1 MQLRAFWF
9 FLLQKY
15 AAFGTF
21 CSVDSVR
28 FFPRVGHGVGQAK
41 SRSKR
46 WADTGQGQTGCP
58 DPSGSALSVLSLLP
72 LPLHYPSAMPLSI
85 RQSNFAHRQLRQ
97 AQIGKL
103 QIHIS
108 SLAQNRLVVSR
119 CAPGRQ
125 VSRTSPT
132 QITPVFQLLTES
144 GVEIRL
150 AWMAPLKNLISCFL
164 TP

>member
-1 MQLRAFWF
+1 MRTLALSAPLVPSAF
-9 FLLQKY
+9 FLVWVKLNHEVKDGRILDRGKLDVLIPPEVLYQD
-15 AAFGTF
+15 
-21 CSVDSVR
+21 CR
-28 FFPRVGHGVGQAK
+28 FPFA
-41 SRSKR
+41 
-46 WADTGQGQTGCP
+46 T
-58 DPSGSALSVLSLLP
+58 ALS
-72 LPLHYPSAMPLSI
+72 SAMPLSI
-85 RQSNFAHRQLRQ
+85 RQSNFARRQLRQ